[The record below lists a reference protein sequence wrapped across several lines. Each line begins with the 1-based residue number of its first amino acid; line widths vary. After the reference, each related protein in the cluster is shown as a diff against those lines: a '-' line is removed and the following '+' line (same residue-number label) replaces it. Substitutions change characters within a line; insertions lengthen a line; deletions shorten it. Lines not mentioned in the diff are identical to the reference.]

1 MKRMIIPALVA
12 MSLAGAAQ
20 AQERPYEQSAQCLA
34 EIGMLTND
42 RLDFGDPDM
51 VDRAKRKGDALYAA
65 FQRIIDARARTDEL
79 HVEFVESLRRQ
90 EAEGTSPRGAA
101 EVTAAQFQRE
111 RAVDDAEDQMLVNQ
125 TPNCRWPSAPTEH

>member
-1 MKRMIIPALVA
+1 MKRIIIAALA
-12 MSLAGAAQ
+12 MTLAGAAQ

-34 EIGMLTND
+34 EIGLLTND

-65 FQRIIDARARTDEL
+65 FQRIIDARARTDDL

-90 EAEGTSPRGAA
+90 ESERTSPRGAA
-101 EVTAAQFQRE
+101 EVTEVQYRRE
-111 RAVDDAEDQMLVNQ
+111 RAVGVAEDQLLVNQ
-125 TPNCRWPSAPTEH
+125 TPNCVWPTQPSARE